1 MKLPIDPKWVLIALA
16 VVVALVV
23 AFFFWSRSDK
33 QKKVKESNAAID
45 QANREIDP
53 NQVSVTAEQAEA
65 LADKLWNAML
75 GPGTDYDAIKTAI
88 RTCKSRSDVITVAAT
103 YRQKYGDSWFSNG
116 TLWSD
121 LVRWLPT
128 TTTTIT
134 KATRLNLP
142 SVQVVRRSMRF
153 LKTRM

>member
-1 MKLPIDPKWVLIALA
+1 MKMKLPIDPKWVLIALA
-16 VVVALVV
+16 VVVALVI

-45 QANREIDP
+45 QANKEIDP

-121 LVRWLPT
+121 LQGDLSTEQAKEINEILEDKNVEFK
-128 TTTTIT
+128 I
-134 KATRLNLP
+134 
-142 SVQVVRRSMRF
+142 
-153 LKTRM
+153 